1 VAPKNH
7 HLNQKKESTKMAGS
21 RRKRYSSGK
30 PMSEFA
36 EKVAASDAAKKKAPA
51 KKRARRSGVTNK
63 PATAPSTK
71 RVVNLTDAVRK
82 GAKKAKAG
90 KLLKAGGRLLG
101 RATIPLAAA
110 SATYEGLKFLESKS
124 KPVPTRNNNR
134 VTATSARK
142 KAAETQASKPKS
154 PRNSSR
160 VTPHSQRQAA
170 AAKPSKTT
178 TAATPK
184 PAAKNVD
191 KPAAKKVA
199 KKKSPFFINR
209 EGRKPRGK
217 MAALMKHRA
226 RTAAAKKK

>member
-1 VAPKNH
+1 
-7 HLNQKKESTKMAGS
+7 MAES

-51 KKRARRSGVTNK
+51 KKRARRSGITPK
-63 PATAPSTK
+63 PAAAPSTK
-71 RVVNLTDAVRK
+71 KVVGLTDAVRK
-82 GAKKAKAG
+82 GARKAKAG

-101 RATIPLAAA
+101 RATVPLAVA

-134 VTATSARK
+134 VTATAARK
-142 KAAETQASKPKS
+142 KAA
-154 PRNSSR
+154 
-160 VTPHSQRQAA
+160 
-170 AAKPSKTT
+170 AAKPSETTTAATPKPAASKTT

-184 PAAKNVD
+184 PAT
-191 KPAAKKVA
+191 KKVA